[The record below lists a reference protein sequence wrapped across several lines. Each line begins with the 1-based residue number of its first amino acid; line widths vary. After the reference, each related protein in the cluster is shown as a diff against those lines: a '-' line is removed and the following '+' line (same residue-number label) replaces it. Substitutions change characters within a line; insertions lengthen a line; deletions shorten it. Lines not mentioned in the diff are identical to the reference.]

1 MLAAFGWGKYIFFAG
16 IYAPLQPPVKEYA
29 LLNYSGGIF
38 FGEDLMLDYIIT
50 HISGHYMNGV
60 DFGAIGGFMLYRILQ
75 GSIRRIM
82 YKVEKIIVLYIAIF
96 LGYQLYQYLG

>member
-1 MLAAFGWGKYIFFAG
+1 MAVTAAAAIIA
-16 IYAPLQPPVKEYA
+16 VTKEK
-29 LLNYSGGIF
+29 IRVP
-38 FGEDLMLDYIIT
+38 MLDYIIT

-60 DFGAIGGFMLYRILQ
+60 DYGAIGGFMLYRILQ

-96 LGYQLYQYLG
+96 IGYQLYQYLG

>member
-1 MLAAFGWGKYIFFAG
+1 MAVTAAAAIIAVTKQKIRG
-16 IYAPLQPPVKEYA
+16 P
-29 LLNYSGGIF
+29 
-38 FGEDLMLDYIIT
+38 MLDYIIT

-60 DFGAIGGFMLYRILQ
+60 DYGAIGGFMLYRILQ

-96 LGYQLYQYLG
+96 IGYQLYQYLG

>member
-1 MLAAFGWGKYIFFAG
+1 
-16 IYAPLQPPVKEYA
+16 
-29 LLNYSGGIF
+29 
-38 FGEDLMLDYIIT
+38 MLDYIIT

-60 DFGAIGGFMLYRILQ
+60 DYGAIGGFMLYRILQ

-82 YKVEKIIVLYIAIF
+82 YKVEKVIVLYIALF

>member
-1 MLAAFGWGKYIFFAG
+1 MAVTAAAAIIAVTKQKIRGY
-16 IYAPLQPPVKEYA
+16 
-29 LLNYSGGIF
+29 
-38 FGEDLMLDYIIT
+38 MLDYIIT
-50 HISGHYMNGV
+50 HISGHYMNGI
-60 DFGAIGGFMLYRILQ
+60 DYGAIGGFMLYRILQ

>member
-1 MLAAFGWGKYIFFAG
+1 MAVTAAAAIIAVTKQKIRG
-16 IYAPLQPPVKEYA
+16 
-29 LLNYSGGIF
+29 S
-38 FGEDLMLDYIIT
+38 MLDYIIT

-60 DFGAIGGFMLYRILQ
+60 DYGAIGGFMLYRILQ

>member
-1 MLAAFGWGKYIFFAG
+1 
-16 IYAPLQPPVKEYA
+16 
-29 LLNYSGGIF
+29 
-38 FGEDLMLDYIIT
+38 MLDYIIT

-60 DFGAIGGFMLYRILQ
+60 DYGAIGGFMLYRILQ

-96 LGYQLYQYLG
+96 